1 LELRERCLSKSLT
14 FRSGTDTT
22 PKPFAMSENPCRPLK
37 TMETQSDQDHSHS
50 SDSGVAQTIA
60 FSIDLGEPRALA
72 SIAEGGTSRRSI
84 LVRIEPQE
92 VLCILSATEPERVTR
107 TFAEALAKRTALS
120 AIEKDI
126 PTGVELS
133 LSAKQIDHLPAD
145 IENRIPDFYMNG
157 NMAWLPAASKCGE
170 LA

>member
-1 LELRERCLSKSLT
+1 
-14 FRSGTDTT
+14 
-22 PKPFAMSENPCRPLK
+22 
-37 TMETQSDQDHSHS
+37 METPSDHSHFS
-50 SDSGVAQTIA
+50 ASGVAQPIA

-72 SIAEGGTSRRSI
+72 LIALGGTSRSI
-84 LVRIEPQE
+84 LVRIEHQE

-107 TFAEALAKRTALS
+107 TFTEALAKRTALS

-133 LSAKQIDHLPAD
+133 ISATQIDHLPPD

-157 NMAWLPAASKCGE
+157 NMAWLPGPRSVAS
-170 LA
+170 